1 MARLR
6 QQASCAGVR
15 SKMPSHLFSK
25 FRLRDL
31 ELANRIVVSPMGQY
45 SAENGSATDWHMM
58 HLGHLSLSGAGLLI
72 TEATAVEVPGR
83 LSKND
88 LGLFSDEN
96 EEALARVVA
105 FCRKHG
111 GAKLGSQ
118 LYHGGRKSSITTAWE
133 GQKAIPVE
141 QGGWVPVSASD
152 VPYPGRNIP
161 RGLDEAGIKRAIKAF
176 ADAAKRADRI
186 GFDMI
191 EIHGAHGYLIHNF
204 LSPFAN
210 KRTDRYGGLLE
221 GRMRFALE
229 VYEAIRAVVPERKPI
244 GMRISSTDWV
254 EGGWS
259 LDDSVV
265 LAKELKKRGCDYI
278 TASSGGSVPEQQL
291 KVGPG
296 YQVPFAERIR
306 REAGIASMAVG
317 LITEPQQAED
327 IVASGQA
334 DLVALGRG
342 MLFNPRWPWHA
353 ALALDAHAYYPPQ
366 YERSHPK
373 MRAGDFLKP
382 RADA

>member
-1 MARLR
+1 M
-6 QQASCAGVR
+6 S
-15 SKMPSHLFSK
+15 STLFSK
-25 FRLRDL
+25 FKMRDL
-31 ELANRIVVSPMGQY
+31 ELSNRIVVSPMGQY
-45 SAENGSATDWHMM
+45 SAVDGCATDWHMM
-58 HLGHLSLSGAGLLI
+58 HLGHLAVSGAGLLF
-72 TEATAVEVPGR
+72 TEATAVSLPGR
-83 LSKND
+83 LSKTD
-88 LGLFSDEN
+88 LGLWSDAN

-118 LYHGGRKSSITTAWE
+118 LYHGGRKSSISTAWE
-133 GQKAIPVE
+133 GQKAIPVDN
-141 QGGWVPVSASD
+141 GGWTPESASD
-152 VPYPGRNIP
+152 VPYPRRNVP
-161 RGLDEAGIKRAIKAF
+161 EALDAAGIKKAIGAF
-176 ADAAKRADRI
+176 AAAAQRADRA
-186 GFDMI
+186 GFDII

-210 KRTDRYGGLLE
+210 VRTDAYGGSLQ

-229 VYEAIRAVVPERKPI
+229 VFEGIRAVWPEHKPL
-244 GMRISSTDWV
+244 GMRISATDWV
-254 EGGWS
+254 EGGWT

-265 LAKELKKRGCDYI
+265 LATELKKRGCDYI

-306 REAGIASMAVG
+306 REAGIATMAVG
-317 LITEPQQAED
+317 LITEPRQAEA

-334 DLVALGRG
+334 DMVALGRG

-353 ALALDAHAYYPPQ
+353 AMELGEQVYYPPQ

-382 RADA
+382 RAEA

>member
-1 MARLR
+1 VTLTAG
-6 QQASCAGVR
+6 QAVLEQCR
-15 SKMPSHLFSK
+15 MSHDLFSNFK
-25 FRLRDL
+25 MRG
-31 ELANRIVVSPMGQY
+31 LALVNRIVVSPMGQY
-45 SAENGSATDWHMM
+45 SADNGSATDWHIM

-72 TEATAVEVPGR
+72 TEATAVEEPGR
-83 LSKND
+83 LSKTD
-88 LGLFSDEN
+88 LGLYTDDN

-118 LYHGGRKSSITTAWE
+118 LYHSGRKGSISTAWE
-133 GQKAIPVE
+133 GQKAISPE
-141 QGGWVPVSASD
+141 AGGWTPFSPSD
-152 VPYPGRNIP
+152 VPYPGRNP
-161 RGLDEAGIKRAIKAF
+161 PQPLDKAGVKRAIKAF
-176 ADAAKRADRI
+176 ADAAARADRI

-210 KRTDRYGGLLE
+210 RRTDEYGGSLQ
-221 GRMRFALE
+221 GRMRFAIE
-229 VYEAIRAVVPERKPI
+229 VFDAVRAVVPERKPI
-244 GMRISSTDWV
+244 GMRISATDWAD
-254 EGGWS
+254 GGWT

-265 LAKELKKRGCDYI
+265 LATELRKHGCDYI
-278 TASSGGSVPEQQL
+278 TASSGGSVPEQTL

-306 REAGIASMAVG
+306 REAGISTIAVG

-327 IVASGQA
+327 IIASGQA

-353 ALALDAHAYYPPQ
+353 AMQFGEQVYYPPQ

-382 RADA
+382 RADN

>member
-1 MARLR
+1 
-6 QQASCAGVR
+6 
-15 SKMPSHLFSK
+15 MPSHLFSTFK
-25 FRLRDL
+25 MRDL
-31 ELANRIVVSPMGQY
+31 ELVNRIVVSPMGQY
-45 SAENGSATDWHMM
+45 SAENGSATDWHTM
-58 HLGHLSLSGAGLLI
+58 HLGHLSVSGAGLLI
-72 TEATAVEVPGR
+72 TEATAVEEPGR
-83 LSKND
+83 LSKTD
-88 LGLFSDEN
+88 LGLYTDEN
-96 EEALARVVA
+96 EEALARVIA

-118 LYHGGRKSSITTAWE
+118 LYHSGRKGSISTAWE
-133 GQKAIPVE
+133 GQKAISPE
-141 QGGWVPVSASD
+141 NGGWAPFSPSD
-152 VPYPGRNIP
+152 VPYPGRNTP
-161 RGLDEAGIKRAIKAF
+161 QPLDEAGIHRAIRAF

-210 KRTDRYGGLLE
+210 KRTDKYGGSLQA
-221 GRMRFALE
+221 RMRFAIE

-244 GMRISSTDWV
+244 GMRISSTDWAD
-254 EGGWS
+254 GGWT

-265 LAKELKKRGCDYI
+265 LATELKKRGCDYI

-306 REAGIASMAVG
+306 REAGIPTMAVG
-317 LITEPQQAED
+317 LITEAQQAED
-327 IVASGQA
+327 IIANGQA
-334 DLVALGRG
+334 DMVALGRG

-353 ALALDAHAYYPPQ
+353 AMQFGEQVHYPPQ

-382 RADA
+382 RADK

>member
-1 MARLR
+1 
-6 QQASCAGVR
+6 
-15 SKMPSHLFSK
+15 MPSHLFSK
-25 FRLRDL
+25 FKMREL

-58 HLGHLSLSGAGLLI
+58 HLGHLSVSGAGLLI

-83 LSKND
+83 LSKTD
-88 LGLFSDEN
+88 LGLFSNEN

-141 QGGWVPVSASD
+141 QGGWVPYSASD
-152 VPYPGRNIP
+152 VPYPGRNAP
-161 RGLDEAGIKRAIKAF
+161 QGLDEAGIKRAIKAF
-176 ADAAKRADRI
+176 TDAAKRADRI
-186 GFDMI
+186 GFDLI

-210 KRTDRYGGLLE
+210 KRTDRYGGSLE
-221 GRMRFALE
+221 GRMRFAIE

-254 EGGWS
+254 EGGWT

-265 LAKELKKRGCDYI
+265 LAAELKKRGCDYI

-306 REAGIASMAVG
+306 REAGIACMAVG

-327 IVASGQA
+327 IIAGGHA

-353 ALALDAHAYYPPQ
+353 AMALGEQVYYPPQ

-382 RADA
+382 RADT